1 MDSSIS
7 LSGRK
12 LISLLS
18 CERTSERDES
28 SLKKKRKKAA
38 RADREKE
45 TDDKSKGNAKDQ
57 DALIRPD

>member
-1 MDSSIS
+1 M
-7 LSGRK
+7 
-12 LISLLS
+12 
-18 CERTSERDES
+18 
-28 SLKKKRKKAA
+28 KKKRKKAA